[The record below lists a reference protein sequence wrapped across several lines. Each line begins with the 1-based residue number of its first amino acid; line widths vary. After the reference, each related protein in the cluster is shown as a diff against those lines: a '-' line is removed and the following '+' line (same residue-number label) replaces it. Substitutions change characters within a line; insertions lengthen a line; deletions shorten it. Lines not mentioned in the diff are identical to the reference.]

1 MISPKSYADRRHRI
15 RRTLVEQVAGGLPFI
30 ISAPVNVAYLTG
42 LFASNAAVLIDP
54 DGRDRLCTD
63 GRYVQIAHDLDP
75 ELPVS
80 VARAS
85 THQLV
90 LEAIDAGHG
99 HVVLEGSLPI
109 FVVNEFAQQVEIT
122 THTGI
127 IEQARRVKDED
138 EQALL
143 AAACA
148 ITAEAFHRL
157 AAEIR
162 VGQTEVLIA
171 RRLEVLFAELGADDR
186 AFPSIVAAGSHAAI
200 PHHAPGTRE
209 IQPGDLLIVD
219 AGARVQGYHA
229 DMTRTFIV
237 AAEPSSEF
245 KDWQGAVHEAR
256 EAALQVC
263 QAGMPIA
270 DMDQAARS
278 VLDSHG
284 YADRMPHG
292 LGHGI
297 GLQIHEDPMLT
308 VAPVAARPP
317 RQPGPS
323 RNEESRLEYGMV
335 VAVEPGVYVPGFGG
349 VRIEDSFLVT
359 EGEPRTLTRT
369 NDGEISTLLQIVG
382 EPQ

>member
-1 MISPKSYADRRHRI
+1 M
-15 RRTLVEQVAGGLPFI
+15 
-30 ISAPVNVAYLTG
+30 
-42 LFASNAAVLIDP
+42 
-54 DGRDRLCTD
+54 
-63 GRYVQIAHDLDP
+63 
-75 ELPVS
+75 
-80 VARAS
+80 
-85 THQLV
+85 
-90 LEAIDAGHG
+90 
-99 HVVLEGSLPI
+99 
-109 FVVNEFAQQVEIT
+109 
-122 THTGI
+122 
-127 IEQARRVKDED
+127 
-138 EQALL
+138 
-143 AAACA
+143 
-148 ITAEAFHRL
+148 
-157 AAEIR
+157 
-162 VGQTEVLIA
+162 
-171 RRLEVLFAELGADDR
+171 
-186 AFPSIVAAGSHAAI
+186 
-200 PHHAPGTRE
+200 
-209 IQPGDLLIVD
+209 
-219 AGARVQGYHA
+219 
-229 DMTRTFIV
+229 

-284 YADRMPHG
+284 YANRMPHG